1 MSAHGKTAVA
11 ASMKQPPWNL
21 FSESIR
27 AHASPLQEHLWSL
40 GLGNLCSKQLN
51 LELLK
56 WRAKSYKGR
65 PWL

>member
-1 MSAHGKTAVA
+1 
-11 ASMKQPPWNL
+11 MKQPPWNL